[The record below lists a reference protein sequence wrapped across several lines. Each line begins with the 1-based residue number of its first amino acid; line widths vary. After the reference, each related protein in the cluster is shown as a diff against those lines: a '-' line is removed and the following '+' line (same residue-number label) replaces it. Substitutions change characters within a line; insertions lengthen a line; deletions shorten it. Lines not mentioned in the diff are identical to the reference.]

1 MIFNADGISLDNWQ
15 EELEGSTEPADLRTF
30 IDTMKSMNLPNCVFI
45 DNTASPKPIE
55 FYGEVLNATI
65 SVVTCNKIGNSGSYE
80 QYKTFKDAARNHGVD
95 FFYETNVGAGLP
107 IIRTLKDLMN
117 SGDRVQKIE
126 AILSGTIS
134 FIFNHFKGDANFH
147 DVVKLAQEKG
157 YTEPDPRD
165 DLSGTDFMRKMLI
178 LARDAGYAWKKPM

>member
-1 MIFNADGISLDNWQ
+1 MR
-15 EELEGSTEPADLRTF
+15 PA
-30 IDTMKSMNLPNCVFI
+30 
-45 DNTASPKPIE
+45 
-55 FYGEVLNATI
+55 
-65 SVVTCNKIGNSGSYE
+65 
-80 QYKTFKDAARNHGVD
+80 HGVD

-134 FIFNHFKGDANFH
+134 FIFNNFKGDANFH

-165 DLSGTDFMRKMLI
+165 DLRGKDFMRKILI
-178 LARDAGYAWKKPM
+178 LARDAGYTRFEAADVEIESMLPKACLEAQTVPDFYASH